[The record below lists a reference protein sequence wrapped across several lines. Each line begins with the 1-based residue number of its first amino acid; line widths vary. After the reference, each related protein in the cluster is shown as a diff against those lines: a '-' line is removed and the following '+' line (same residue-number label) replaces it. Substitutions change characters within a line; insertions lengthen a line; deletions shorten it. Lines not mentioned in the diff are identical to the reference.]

1 MFCSTGNS
9 QHEKQT
15 SSCGQEGYFVNR
27 GDLVVEGWGH
37 IDQSGSYSPLWAK
50 PEVNTTTSFCQ
61 LSSSFTSLFNIL
73 AFTFNSSTFFRSAV
87 AQAFLSY
94 LSYLYPVVTAN
105 QSQFTSS
112 VTGFLCFKDTV
123 DLNSTIS
130 VQTLLWVNMCSRN
143 WLNSMT
149 SKQESRWGE
158 NTRPKHY
165 HPNKSND
172 ITSLKTSFS
181 TDMDD
186 TE

>member
-1 MFCSTGNS
+1 MINLGVTVLSEPSLKLT
-9 QHEKQT
+9 QQLH
-15 SSCGQEGYFVNR
+15 FVN
-27 GDLVVEGWGH
+27 
-37 IDQSGSYSPLWAK
+37 SPPASRALLIFW
-50 PEVNTTTSFCQ
+50 
-61 LSSSFTSLFNIL
+61 LSHLIQVH
-73 AFTFNSSTFFRSAV
+73 FFRSAV